1 MANEIILKH
10 RKILKVW
17 KCTLSASKYENLPS
31 HWAPG
36 PETEERDLSK
46 DSHMKWVGKIY
57 SINRW
62 GFKFYQIV
70 TIKSSKI
77 KEKWYTQAT
86 G

>member
-46 DSHMKWVGKIY
+46 DSHMEWA
-57 SINRW
+57 
-62 GFKFYQIV
+62 KF
-70 TIKSSKI
+70 TP
-77 KEKWYTQAT
+77 
-86 G
+86 